1 MRHKI
6 HILFPSEWAAYS
18 PTLLNLVEVLGKDC
32 EVVVTCFDNGKYNN
46 SSLDPVVFK
55 IKHLPYMMFALLA
68 ALGLYGAYKKAM
80 MRYSIR
86 REGADVL
93 IGVDN
98 LGLAAALECAPKAH
112 FLSLEISRSALF
124 NRLDWGRVAS
134 VAIQTQERLDY
145 LFPARKPDNVF
156 ILPNS
161 PRMSVGSPGCKPQ
174 NPDGIFNVVLLGNL
188 IPSHGLYICIDAVAA
203 MERVVLTLKGNLS
216 DNVRHN
222 IEVSY
227 GSLLGSKR
235 LLIDDSYT
243 PQDRLIPYL
252 SRFDAGF
259 CFYDFNQL
267 KRNFNY
273 QSSPSGKMYAYMA
286 AGVPTI
292 GSDIVG
298 LSPIRK
304 FDAGILLQEHSP
316 AKICA
321 AIDTLRQGHARYRQ
335 GCFQAAKSFDFD
347 AHAEP
352 YKKYLFEAM
361 ANAS

>member
-1 MRHKI
+1 MKHKI

-18 PTLLNLVEVLGKDC
+18 PTLLNLAEVLGKDC

-46 SSLDPVVFK
+46 SSLDPVLFK
-55 IKHLPYMMFALLA
+55 IERLPYAMFALLA
-68 ALGLYGAYKKAM
+68 ALGLYGTYKKAM
-80 MRYSIR
+80 LRYAIR

-98 LGLAAALECAPKAH
+98 LGLAAVLECAPKAH

-174 NPDGIFNVVLLGNL
+174 DPDGIFNVVLLGNL

-267 KRNFNY
+267 KRDFNY
-273 QSSPSGKMYAYMA
+273 QSSPSGKMYAYLA

-298 LSPIRK
+298 LNPIRK
-304 FDAGILLQEHSP
+304 FDAGILLHEHSS

-321 AIDTLRQGHARYRQ
+321 AIDTLRQRHARYRQ
-335 GCFQAAKSFDFD
+335 GCLQAARNFDFD
-347 AHAEP
+347 AHAKP
-352 YKKYLFEAM
+352 YKKYLLEAM